1 MIESFS
7 TGRPRLFGLIMPA
20 LIAIVLLY
28 PSPAWAQ
35 EDMCS
40 AGRTSSMGVFFAFVV
55 NCDCSAAD
63 RSIAS
68 GFFQSYAS
76 NLCGTE
82 FAEEV
87 DIYYEYALERGWMVD
102 GRCLGVCGSNTGIMM
117 TSMLSILSGVEG
129 EPGVLRSTEE
139 WDVESGALGEL
150 SGVVIKDIDR
160 AVAADRQE
168 GLAGAELSET
178 PEQSSDSLSKWE
190 SSDDRDAELFC
201 RTQPSSRKC
210 QRTYSD

>member
-117 TSMLSILSGVEG
+117 TSMLNILSGVEG

-160 AVAADRQE
+160 AVAADRQ
-168 GLAGAELSET
+168 
-178 PEQSSDSLSKWE
+178 
-190 SSDDRDAELFC
+190 
-201 RTQPSSRKC
+201 
-210 QRTYSD
+210 